1 MPEEEVIKFGYEKQI
16 TIGIGG
22 FADVHITEMGVIR
35 KRAEEIMKECGINV
49 MDALHIAVA
58 GMM

>member
-35 KRAEEIMKECGINV
+35 KRQRKS
-49 MDALHIAVA
+49 
-58 GMM
+58 